1 MAELETEGFEFYGES
16 EHRFRA
22 MLIERIEAY
31 MVHNRMTKNQVAEL
45 AQIGKTAFYSK
56 MDREQGSEFTIRD
69 IFRLAKVF
77 DVSLLQMFPVDE
89 IDRQYGGKLAVPAS
103 VINMMDT
110 MMSMDS
116 EEIEMLYDLVNV
128 LKRHK
133 KIDNQ

>member
-89 IDRQYGGKLAVPAS
+89 IDRQHGGKLAVPAS

-116 EEIEMLYDLVNV
+116 EEIELLYDLVDV